1 MKIKLKL
8 NTCKN
13 YSLYAYL
20 LMTYVMASAIYLI
33 ITLSYGTPF
42 KDAVSKHPELVEIK
56 QESKRKR
63 RNAFLIGL
71 GVSILALFI
80 FRPYGS
86 IF

>member
-1 MKIKLKL
+1 MKIRLKL

-33 ITLSYGTPF
+33 ITQAYGTPF
-42 KDAVSKHPELVEIK
+42 KDAVSKHPELVKIK
-56 QESKRKR
+56 QESSRKR
-63 RNAFLIGL
+63 RNAFLIGIC
-71 GVSILALFI
+71 VSVIVLFI
-80 FRPYGS
+80 FRPYGK

>member
-1 MKIKLKL
+1 MKFKLKL

-33 ITLSYGTPF
+33 ITQTYGTPF

-56 QESKRKR
+56 QESSRKR
-63 RNAFLIGL
+63 RNAFLIGISI
-71 GVSILALFI
+71 SILVLFI
-80 FRPYGS
+80 FRPYGNV
-86 IF
+86 F